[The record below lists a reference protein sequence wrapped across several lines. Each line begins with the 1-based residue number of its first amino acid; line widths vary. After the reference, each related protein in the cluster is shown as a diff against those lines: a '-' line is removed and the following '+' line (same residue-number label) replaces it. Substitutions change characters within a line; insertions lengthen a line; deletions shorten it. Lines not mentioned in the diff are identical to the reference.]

1 MSTLK
6 AGLAVER
13 VARRDATRMPARGV
27 RTANV
32 VCADSAV
39 SADAVSAVSA
49 VGAVSAVSAMSAVSA
64 VSAVSAIS
72 AVNRD
77 AKRMPA
83 KRILARGNCAVSAV
97 LCRGNRAAAYN
108 SAGMVTI
115 VFIIVIIAIIII
127 IIVAIVIVIINAIRP
142 HLHVTSLRIL
152 FKILFKMGMIG
163 Y

>member
-1 MSTLK
+1 M
-6 AGLAVER
+6 
-13 VARRDATRMPARGV
+13 

-32 VCADSAV
+32 VCADSTV

-49 VGAVSAVSAMSAVSA
+49 VSAASAVSA
-64 VSAVSAIS
+64 VTAIS

-83 KRILARGNCAVSAV
+83 KRILTRGNCAVSAV
-97 LCRGNRAAAYN
+97 HCRGNRAAAYD
-108 SAGMVTI
+108 SAGIVTI
-115 VFIIVIIAIIII
+115 VFIIVISAIVII

>member
-13 VARRDATRMPARGV
+13 VARRDATRMPARGM

-32 VCADSAV
+32 VCADSTV

-49 VGAVSAVSAMSAVSA
+49 VSAASAVSA
-64 VSAVSAIS
+64 VTAIS

-83 KRILARGNCAVSAV
+83 KRILTRGNCAVSAV
-97 LCRGNRAAAYN
+97 HCRGNRAAAYD
-108 SAGMVTI
+108 SAGIVTI
-115 VFIIVIIAIIII
+115 VFIIVISAIVIII